1 MTAPVARDGERL
13 RRWAALCGLSACCA
27 TSCLDGQQADA
38 GTDLGLRVAGGALY
52 RGQFP
57 GTSGG
62 PDVQAAYLTET
73 RFAAGYQGK
82 TFTGVLAP
90 DATSAAIALE
100 GDAGYWIV
108 VAGPPLPESPDSVS
122 FDAPLSFSGDVAPG
136 PHRLFVAA
144 ADAAGRF
151 GKRAVEPFTL
161 TARPLPQGTLV
172 ISLFW
177 DTEADLDLH
186 VVLPDGT
193 EVWRERPNS
202 WSPPRGGEPDASAYT
217 TGGRLDFD
225 SNARCEI
232 DGRRNE
238 NVYFTTE
245 PPSGKYIVRVDTFS
259 LCDAN
264 AARFQVEA
272 TLDGRAVGSATGESL
287 PDDTR
292 FSHGE
297 GAGVTVFELH
307 VP

>member
-1 MTAPVARDGERL
+1 MTARGGYRGGSASLG
-13 RRWAALCGLSACCA
+13 ALAV
-27 TSCLDGQQADA
+27 SCLTACMDGQQADLGA
-38 GTDLGLRVAGGALY
+38 DLGLRVEGGALY
-52 RGQFP
+52 RGPLP
-57 GTSGG
+57 GASGG
-62 PDVQAAYLTET
+62 PEVQAAYLTQT

-82 TFTGVLAP
+82 SFTGVLAP
-90 DATSAAIALE
+90 NATSAAIELE
-100 GDAGYWIV
+100 DDGGYWIV

-144 ADAAGRF
+144 ADAKGRF
-151 GKRAVEPFTL
+151 GKRAIEPFTL
-161 TARPLPQGTLV
+161 TATPLPEGTLV

-186 VVLPDGT
+186 VVLPDGI
-193 EVWRERPNS
+193 EVYRERPNS
-202 WSPPRGGEPDASAYT
+202 WTPPRGVEPDAGAYT
-217 TGGRLDFD
+217 TGARLDFD
-225 SNARCEI
+225 SNAQCRI

-238 NVYFTTE
+238 NVYYTT
-245 PPSGKYIVRVDTFS
+245 PAPSGTYVVRVDTFS
-259 LCDAN
+259 LCGAS
-264 AARFQVEA
+264 AARFDVEA
-272 TLDGRAVGSATGESL
+272 TFNGRSVASGNGESL

>member
-1 MTAPVARDGERL
+1 L
-13 RRWAALCGLSACCA
+13 LAALPALSV
-27 TSCLDGQQADA
+27 TSCLDGQQADP
-38 GTDLGLRVAGGALY
+38 GTDLGLRVGGGVMYRGAL
-52 RGQFP
+52 P
-57 GTSGG
+57 GKNGG
-62 PDVQAAYLTET
+62 PDVQAAYLTQT
-73 RFAAGYQGK
+73 HFAAGYQNK
-82 TFTGVLAP
+82 SFTGVLAP
-90 DATSAAIALE
+90 NATSAAIQLE
-100 GDAGYWIV
+100 GDSGYWIV

-144 ADAAGRF
+144 VDAKGRF

-161 TARPLPQGTLV
+161 TAQPLPRGTLV

-186 VVLPDGT
+186 VVLPDGV
-193 EVWRERPNS
+193 EIYRERPNS
-202 WSPPRGGEPDASAYT
+202 WSPPRGVEPDANAYM

-225 SNARCEI
+225 SNAQCHV

-238 NVYFTTE
+238 NVYFTTT
-245 PPSGKYIVRVDTFS
+245 PPSGRYLVRVDTFS
-259 LCDAN
+259 LCGASS
-264 AARFQVEA
+264 ARFSVEA
-272 TLDGRAVGSATGESL
+272 TFGGRSVASAGGQSL